1 MKHGSSA
8 RWLALLLVI
17 GSLVVW
23 ELRKPAD
30 QRTWHGE
37 IAGVVPYD
45 ILPPTLDRIRNSWWN
60 PESERLLTPQVFG
73 LGWSINVGRVAR
85 RIGLA

>member
-45 ILPPTLDRIRNSWWN
+45 IRPPTLDRIRNSWWN